1 MHFPLSRHV
10 EVRQLVSAVEWEK
23 TRGYKCPCYIQYP
36 KKRPQQVSEFLQDR
50 RKRRLPMRCQ
60 ELGQRVGVLWL
71 DFDDKHADWD
81 APIKRIQ
88 HGHFR
93 TLDIKTKEVDFLDAH

>member
-1 MHFPLSRHV
+1 
-10 EVRQLVSAVEWEK
+10 
-23 TRGYKCPCYIQYP
+23 
-36 KKRPQQVSEFLQDR
+36 
-50 RKRRLPMRCQ
+50 MRCQ